1 MEEVL
6 QPRFREESSRVLA
19 KLPVLTKIIDD
30 LGITHVCKWIIILTN
45 IAESLIAIIAI
56 FLKTLA
62 CNLFC
67 NSFPKSANNFL
78 QLTITIATR

>member
-45 IAESLIAIIAI
+45 VSKALIAVVAF
-56 FLKTLA
+56 FLKA
-62 CNLFC
+62 FANVLFKLIGY
-67 NSFPKSANNFL
+67 SFL
-78 QLTITIATR
+78 